1 MAATEERTLTPKGEA
16 RRTAILEAAEQV
28 FAERGYDGAS
38 IADIARAAGAAK
50 SVIYDHFASKAE
62 LHKAA
67 FEARAQ
73 ELHAHVAEAVAE
85 KERAGERAR
94 ERLRAGV
101 DAYFRYVES
110 HPAAWNLLV
119 RDAPADQELVEYHA
133 DFQRRARE
141 AVAALVVPDHVK
153 DPARRRSKELR
164 AEVLRTSITG
174 LARWWYD
181 HPEVPR
187 DELVE
192 AIVGLDWFAA
202 PTRP

>member
-1 MAATEERTLTPKGEA
+1 VATEERTLTPKGEA
-16 RRTAILEAAEQV
+16 RRRAILEAAEQV

-38 IADIARAAGAAK
+38 IADIARAAETAK

-67 FEARAQ
+67 VEARGK
-73 ELHAHVAEAVAE
+73 ELQAHVAAAVAE
-85 KERAGERAR
+85 KASERAN

-101 DAYFRYVES
+101 DAYFRYVEA

-119 RDAPADQELVEYHA
+119 RDAPAAPELVEYHA

-141 AVAALVVPDHVK
+141 AVAALFVSDADDPDLRLH
-153 DPARRRSKELR
+153 KEMN
-164 AEVLRTSITG
+164 AEALRTAISG

-181 HPEVPR
+181 HPQVPR
-187 DELVE
+187 EQLVE
-192 AIVGLDWFAA
+192 AIMRLDWFGH
-202 PTRP
+202 

>member
-1 MAATEERTLTPKGEA
+1 VATEERTLTPKGEA
-16 RRTAILEAAEQV
+16 RREAILEAAERV

-38 IADIARAAGAAK
+38 IAHIARAAGTAK

-67 FEARAQ
+67 VEARGK
-73 ELHAHVAEAVAE
+73 ELQAHVAAAVAE
-85 KERAGERAR
+85 KADERAN

-101 DAYFRYVES
+101 DAYFRYVEA

-119 RDAPADQELVEYHA
+119 RDAPGEPELVEYHS

-141 AVAALVVPDHVK
+141 AVAALFVGDHD
-153 DPARRRSKELR
+153 DPEMRLHKEMN
-164 AEVLRTSITG
+164 AEALRTAIGG

-181 HPEVPR
+181 NPEVPR
-187 DELVE
+187 EKLVE
-192 AIVGLDWFAA
+192 AIMRLDWFGH
-202 PTRP
+202 

>member
-1 MAATEERTLTPKGEA
+1 MATAEARTLTARGEA
-16 RRTAILEAAEQV
+16 RRQAILEAAEQI

-67 FEARAQ
+67 VEARGQ
-73 ELHAHVAEAVAE
+73 ELQAHVAAAVAE
-85 KERAGERAR
+85 KASERAN

-101 DAYFRYVES
+101 DAYFRYVEA

-119 RDAPADQELVEYHA
+119 RDAPADPELVEYHA
-133 DFQRRARE
+133 EFQRRARD
-141 AVAALVVPDHVK
+141 AVAELFTAHVGDPDLRLH
-153 DPARRRSKELR
+153 KEMS
-164 AEVLRTSITG
+164 AEALRTAISG

-181 HPEVPR
+181 HPQVPR
-187 DELVE
+187 ERLVE
-192 AIVGLDWFAA
+192 AIVRLDWFGH
-202 PTRP
+202 